1 MKIKISNS
9 EITNNKKP
17 FYVAEAGINYDG
29 DFQKCF
35 KLIDA
40 AKTAGA
46 DAIKFQTH
54 IAEHEMI
61 DTKIT
66 LAHSKK
72 ETVYDL
78 MKKCELT
85 LDQHKKLQKYCKK
98 KKIGFLGLEYS
109 GHGKSSGKFTN
120 GNISKWTKETQII
133 IKKIVKKND
142 FILVGSSMGS
152 WLSLNQF
159 KYFQKQIKGFMGI
172 GSAPEF
178 LERLMWKKFTKKM
191 KQETIIKGIYN
202 LKHGDYEYPITYQ
215 LIKDGRKNKVFQK
228 RFNAKINVTMIHGKK
243 DEVVPVV
250 YSRKILRLFKKAEKK
265 LVIIKNG
272 NHSLTNRKNLKK
284 ITLELDKIVSNVI

>member
-1 MKIKISNS
+1 MHKFKYIKISNTKKIRYLS
-9 EITNNKKP
+9 NNYTKNLYIVFLHGFMSDLTGDKP
-17 FYVAEAGINYDG
+17 
-29 DFQKCF
+29 
-35 KLIDA
+35 
-40 AKTAGA
+40 KT
-46 DAIKFQTH
+46 
-54 IAEHEMI
+54 
-61 DTKIT
+61 
-66 LAHSKK
+66 
-72 ETVYDL
+72 
-78 MKKCELT
+78 
-85 LDQHKKLQKYCKK
+85 LQKYCRK

-191 KQETIIKGIYN
+191 KQEIIIKGIYN

-228 RFNAKINVTMIHGKK
+228 RFKAKINVTMIHGKK

-272 NHSLTNRKNLKK
+272 NHSLTNKKNLKK